1 MEAHW
6 GVGVRVPSTFL
17 LVISVYYKHFQF
29 LIQEQETPLH
39 CAAWHGYS
47 AVARA
52 LCQVGC
58 DVNARNR
65 EGESPLLTA
74 SARGFREIVECLLEH
89 GADMDSSDKVHT
101 HIGTG

>member
-1 MEAHW
+1 MITL
-6 GVGVRVPSTFL
+6 S
-17 LVISVYYKHFQF
+17 F
-29 LIQEQETPLH
+29 LIVLQEQETPLH

-58 DVNARNR
+58 NVNARNR

-74 SARGFREIVECLLEH
+74 SARGFRDIVECLLEH
-89 GADMDSSDKVHT
+89 GADIDSTDKVHT
-101 HIGTG
+101 HRISNSEYECCLDE